1 MAGSNW
7 QVKDAEFT
15 VESNSPALPTADG
28 KSLVAAH
35 RGTVRDVDG
44 DPQRQL
50 HVHNRTSH
58 ISASGFHLQ
67 SIFVIVRDEHTVR
80 RELSPDSQ
88 QA

>member
-1 MAGSNW
+1 MTGSNW

-28 KSLVAAH
+28 KSLVVAP

-50 HVHNRTSH
+50 HAHNRTPH
-58 ISASGFHLQ
+58 ISAS
-67 SIFVIVRDEHTVR
+67 
-80 RELSPDSQ
+80 
-88 QA
+88 